1 VRRRLRYSGFTR
13 RKIRKQIVNRAR
25 RVSWCRQKLTWKTDD
40 WKSVIFSDE
49 TQVVIGQNKNIYI
62 WRKPHEVWRPE
73 CLGGGKCREISV
85 MFWDCI
91 CYKGVGTLV
100 PIDGNIDSRKY
111 VKVLDE
117 NLWPVVCKNFAGK
130 QFIFQ
135 DDNAPVHRLL
145 LTRLWKKEHHIS
157 SFTWPAQSPVINV
170 IENVWKVIK
179 VHVQKD
185 YHIIS
190 TGLD

>member
-1 VRRRLRYSGFTR
+1 
-13 RKIRKQIVNRAR
+13 
-25 RVSWCRQKLTWKTDD
+25 
-40 WKSVIFSDE
+40 
-49 TQVVIGQNKNIYI
+49 
-62 WRKPHEVWRPE
+62 
-73 CLGGGKCREISV
+73 
-85 MFWDCI
+85 M
-91 CYKGVGTLV
+91 GTLV

-117 NLWPVVCKNFAGK
+117 NLWPVVCKNFAGR

-135 DDNAPVHRLL
+135 DDNAPVHRSL

-157 SFTWPAQSPVINV
+157 SFTWPAQSPDINV

-185 YHIIS
+185 LSHIKSRQDLIES
-190 TGLD
+190 VLKAWSKLHRTYIRQLYESIPRRIRSVIAQKGSITKY